1 MRKQVA
7 DLVRNYVRSL
17 TDGELGW
24 LYVRLHDRLQDD
36 IAEAILFMSKNPQMD
51 RWLYTSYTAYDLY
64 DMVDIVQQYVEQD
77 NRLSL
82 NVY

>member
-24 LYVRLHDRLQDD
+24 LYDRLHDRLQDD
-36 IAEAILFMSKNPQMD
+36 VAEAILFMSKFPQMD
-51 RWLYTSYTAYDLY
+51 RWFYTSCTANELY

-82 NVY
+82 VAH